1 MSIVWGSIEAR
12 AGKFDEVLR
21 LCLEHVHR
29 SRSEPGCISHSV
41 QIDAENPNRLVFFE
55 EWQDMPSLQA
65 HFKVPESNVFIKGV
79 SQLTAGAPDM
89 KIYNATPAN

>member
-1 MSIVWGSIEAR
+1 MIIVWGSIEAR
-12 AGKFDEVLR
+12 AEQFDEVLR

-55 EWQDMPSLQA
+55 EWQDMTSLQT
-65 HFKVPESNVFIKGV
+65 HFEVPESRVFIKGV
-79 SQLTAGAPDM
+79 SPLAVGAPDM
-89 KIYNATPAN
+89 KIYDATPAD